1 MKRILAVLNILLLS
15 LAAFAATYTV
25 DQIPN
30 VHLADS
36 TRFVSD
42 PDGIL
47 SPQALAQTDEIMRTI
62 RRSTSAEAVVVIVD
76 DIEGGDIDGFAT
88 DLFTKWGLGKS
99 DVDNGLLILVA
110 KDLRKAAIRP
120 GYGLEGVLPDVV
132 CAGIL
137 RNQMFPAFRRGDYD
151 EGIVAA
157 SQTIGTILTDPEA
170 AEEIRSSMADADF
183 ASESEEVDLKSF
195 FHTYF
200 AIAGMIALVLL
211 IVFLITLYSSRGKSR
226 HDRYMALSHLKP
238 VYLAFTFF
246 GLGVPA
252 IASVP
257 LLLSMGRL
265 RNAPRKCPHCGTKMT
280 KVDEV
285 HDNDYLSQAQDTEE
299 RIGSV
304 DYDVWLCP
312 KCGETDIEPYVNANS
327 GYTPCEL
334 CHSRACRLT
343 RDRILRQ
350 PTTVSRGEG
359 VKEYTCL
366 NCGHVN
372 AKRYILP
379 MLVAPVIISGGGRG
393 GNGFGGGGG
402 VLLSGFKDR

>member
-157 SQTIGTILTDPEA
+157 SQTIGTILRPRGCRGD
-170 AEEIRSSMADADF
+170 
-183 ASESEEVDLKSF
+183 
-195 FHTYF
+195 
-200 AIAGMIALVLL
+200 
-211 IVFLITLYSSRGKSR
+211 TLFDGRR
-226 HDRYMALSHLKP
+226 R
-238 VYLAFTFF
+238 F
-246 GLGVPA
+246 
-252 IASVP
+252 
-257 LLLSMGRL
+257 RL
-265 RNAPRKCPHCGTKMT
+265 R
-280 KVDEV
+280 E
-285 HDNDYLSQAQDTEE
+285 
-299 RIGSV
+299 
-304 DYDVWLCP
+304 
-312 KCGETDIEPYVNANS
+312 
-327 GYTPCEL
+327 
-334 CHSRACRLT
+334 
-343 RDRILRQ
+343 
-350 PTTVSRGEG
+350 
-359 VKEYTCL
+359 
-366 NCGHVN
+366 
-372 AKRYILP
+372 
-379 MLVAPVIISGGGRG
+379 
-393 GNGFGGGGG
+393 
-402 VLLSGFKDR
+402 

>member
-195 FHTYF
+195 S
-200 AIAGMIALVLL
+200 I
-211 IVFLITLYSSRGKSR
+211 
-226 HDRYMALSHLKP
+226 P
-238 VYLAFTFF
+238 
-246 GLGVPA
+246 
-252 IASVP
+252 
-257 LLLSMGRL
+257 
-265 RNAPRKCPHCGTKMT
+265 
-280 KVDEV
+280 
-285 HDNDYLSQAQDTEE
+285 
-299 RIGSV
+299 
-304 DYDVWLCP
+304 
-312 KCGETDIEPYVNANS
+312 
-327 GYTPCEL
+327 
-334 CHSRACRLT
+334 
-343 RDRILRQ
+343 
-350 PTTVSRGEG
+350 
-359 VKEYTCL
+359 
-366 NCGHVN
+366 
-372 AKRYILP
+372 
-379 MLVAPVIISGGGRG
+379 ISPSPG
-393 GNGFGGGGG
+393 
-402 VLLSGFKDR
+402 